1 MCAKQCRLC
10 ERLRVPFDVVSS
22 NGSRKSRLGPKRTRP
37 RKGRDLPGRISSRGR
52 KVEGCFRSGNFLHYV
67 YSGLN
72 SFFHHIITEELEI
85 SLFVL
90 NTEQVLC
97 NVYSLFYFNFLFGN
111 GKTSLFEQGMNQL
124 RQSAVKPRIKPWMDT
139 FVCHDI
145 DENQVRFG

>member
-37 RKGRDLPGRISSRGR
+37 RKGRDLPGRISGRGC

-72 SFFHHIITEELEI
+72 SFFRHIITEELEI

-90 NTEQVLC
+90 NIELTGI
-97 NVYSLFYFNFLFGN
+97 VYFLFFFYFLFGN

-145 DENQVRFG
+145 DENQVRFR